1 MAEKTTKKTQK
12 NTKKIEKNSKNQEKK
27 IKNDEKITKN
37 EEKEV
42 KRNKSPAKT
51 KKSTKKAKYDEEL
64 FEKIKNDLLSQL
76 ELKGL
81 ILEHYKNLVDDYMNL
96 WITKELLFKDIQKRG
111 VVVKYDNGGGQK
123 GTKRNESLTDITK
136 ISTQMLKILK
146 DLTITPVEEKSKNL
160 GSDPDE
166 SYY

>member
-1 MAEKTTKKTQK
+1 MAEKKVKKTPK
-12 NTKKIEKNSKNQEKK
+12 NKEKMEKNE
-27 IKNDEKITKN
+27 KN
-37 EEKEV
+37 EEKNIKKAEKEE
-42 KRNKSPAKT
+42 KRNKSPVEPKKTVKKT
-51 KKSTKKAKYDEEL
+51 KFDEAL
-64 FEKIKNDLLSQL
+64 YNKIREDLLIQL

-96 WITKELLFKDIQKRG
+96 WITKELLFQDIKKRG

-146 DLTITPVEEKSKNL
+146 DLALTPVEEKSKNI
-160 GSDPDE
+160 GSDPNE
-166 SYY
+166 NYY